1 MIDSPADFLLTSL
14 SVTLGLL
21 IFSVIVV
28 FYVYIFIFS
37 GKDKKVAVKKE
48 EFKDE
53 HVIEVNL
60 DDIDN

>member
-1 MIDSPADFLLTSL
+1 MIDSAADFLLTSL

-21 IFSVIVV
+21 IFSIILVL
-28 FYVYIFIFS
+28 YLYIFIFS
-37 GKDKKVAVKKE
+37 GKDKKIAVKKE